1 MGAHQVDY
9 CFLVVRLLYFSE
21 IKSESMMQVVEN
33 EQSDTREDLQEWVA
47 PCMQSHRVSDL
58 TQAGG
63 VLTTDGGG
71 LGNDCS

>member
-9 CFLVVRLLYFSE
+9 CFLLVRLLYFYE

-47 PCMQSHRVSDL
+47 PCMQSHLVSDL